1 MNGIERIIARIEREA
16 QAEAEAVRAEAA
28 QTCDEIRKADDQKA
42 QELYWNLVRG
52 GVKDCEARV
61 QRLGSTAA
69 MEAKKSILAL
79 KQEMVAAA
87 FRRAEEMLCNLPEDE
102 YVSLLARLAADAAVT
117 GEEELVFNEKD
128 CACVGEKVAA
138 AANAL
143 LAAKGV
149 NGGLTVCA
157 ATRGIKGGLIVRQG
171 DIETN
176 CSVEAMTELYRSALA
191 AQVASALFED

>member
-1 MNGIERIIARIEREA
+1 MNGIERIIARIDREA
-16 QAEAEAVRAEAA
+16 QAEADAIRAEAA
-28 QTCDEIRKADDQKA
+28 QTCEDIRVADDQKA
-42 QELYWNLVRG
+42 QEKYWQIVRT

-79 KQEMVAAA
+79 KQDMVAAA
-87 FRRAEEMLCNLPEDE
+87 FRRAEELLCQLPEAE
-102 YVSLLARLAADAAVT
+102 YVSLFARLAAEAAVT
-117 GEEELVFNEKD
+117 GAEELIFNEQD
-128 CACVGEKVAA
+128 RARVGEKVAA

-143 LAAKGV
+143 LAAKGKA
-149 NGGLTVCA
+149 GGMTVSA
-157 ATRGIKGGLIVRQG
+157 MTRGIKGGLIVRQG

-176 CSVEAMTELYRSALA
+176 CSVEAMTELHRSALA